1 MGSWSIDFT
10 FGPIMAQF
18 HGYHLIPF
26 VSHAYS
32 LVQESQILNM
42 LISDKGGFSVGHRPS
57 TFLVKLSGV
66 FKC

>member
-1 MGSWSIDFT
+1 
-10 FGPIMAQF
+10 MAQF

-42 LISDKGGFSVGHRPS
+42 LIPDKGGFSVGHRPS

-66 FKC
+66 FKI